1 MKEKRENGQV
11 VKERGRWQRS
21 LQVIFSLRERVSIF
35 FQKLLCQIWKSQ
47 TKNDFFYTILVYYI
61 GNIFF
66 LWYFGNFFYNIPSIL
81 TKMPLVLAF
90 PCEWYWYIIIYYYY
104 VIDSMFLSPTH
115 NPNPNTT
122 KLEVLSSFKMNT
134 ILTACVESLVVSK
147 AKHAYTFSLQ
157 KFTSHIFNLM
167 PFTRTRSHI
176 IYLYIHTYTSNV

>member
-1 MKEKRENGQV
+1 
-11 VKERGRWQRS
+11 
-21 LQVIFSLRERVSIF
+21 
-35 FQKLLCQIWKSQ
+35 
-47 TKNDFFYTILVYYI
+47 
-61 GNIFF
+61 
-66 LWYFGNFFYNIPSIL
+66 
-81 TKMPLVLAF
+81 MPLVLAF

-157 KFTSHIFNLM
+157 KFKSHIFNLM

-176 IYLYIHTYTSNV
+176 IYLYIYIHIHQMYKLAVQSRCWQNPACSSNLDSRYIFPWDSCIISYYHC